1 MSDKH
6 RKTRKPNINR
16 AKRPRDVNLQTAV
29 TTETIKEMRMQA
41 AAHDMALS
49 SYVYEILK
57 LATNNFQTLNLIDIE
72 NTIKKG
78 NEND

>member
-29 TTETIKEMRMQA
+29 TTETLEKMRMQA
-41 AAHDMALS
+41 AAHGMALS

-57 LATNNFQTLNLIDIE
+57 LATNNFSILNLIDIE
-72 NTIKKG
+72 NMIRLG
-78 NEND
+78 NEK